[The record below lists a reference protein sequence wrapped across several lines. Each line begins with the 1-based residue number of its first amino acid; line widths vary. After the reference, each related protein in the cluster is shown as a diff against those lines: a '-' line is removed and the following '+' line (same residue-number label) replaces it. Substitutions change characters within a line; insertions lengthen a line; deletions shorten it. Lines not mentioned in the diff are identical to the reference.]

1 MCSIITVKNWL
12 EKMIIEETV
21 EDLNSELQEALMKIE
36 NIAAKVV
43 EQKIDAY
50 EGFMESEKYKDQVV
64 KLGYKLKELG
74 IDITTQTENI

>member
-1 MCSIITVKNWL
+1 
-12 EKMIIEETV
+12 MIIEETV

-64 KLGYKLKELG
+64 KLGHKLKELG